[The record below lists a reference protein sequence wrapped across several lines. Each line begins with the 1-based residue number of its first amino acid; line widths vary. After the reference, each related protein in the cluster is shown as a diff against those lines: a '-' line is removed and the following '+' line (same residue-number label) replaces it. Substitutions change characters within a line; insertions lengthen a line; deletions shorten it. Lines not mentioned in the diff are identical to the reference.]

1 MNLLEMTEEERLSFL
16 ESDAYYIEAGQYFKP
31 FAEDEKHL
39 EQESFTQIAEKI
51 ESLEMELR
59 RKQLLVKEAITPLKE
74 LYRAH
79 LNNLRNNGK
88 LTMGNLYYMADQ
100 ENGVMNIFTPEGRLF
115 NSRPLKVEER
125 TPKLAFK
132 KVMGEGFA
140 DMTVKVTT
148 LENIPDTNDFPA
160 NTDSS
165 VLAELENNE
174 LTAHSNTDE
183 SNVTVENVP
192 GNDSI
197 QNITTKRA
205 GNGRR
210 PVSETPEE
218 V

>member
-1 MNLLEMTEEERLSFL
+1 MNLLEMTAEERLIFL

-51 ESLEMELR
+51 EQLEMELK

-140 DMTVKVTT
+140 DMTVKITT
-148 LENIPDTNDFPA
+148 LENIPDTSDFSV
-160 NTDSS
+160 TDTN

-197 QNITTKRA
+197 QNITTKRTS
-205 GNGRR
+205 NGRR

>member
-1 MNLLEMTEEERLSFL
+1 MNLLEMTAEERLIFL

-51 ESLEMELR
+51 EQLEMELK

-132 KVMGEGFA
+132 KVIGEGFA
-140 DMTVKVTT
+140 DMTVKITT
-148 LENIPDTNDFPA
+148 LENIPDTSDFSV
-160 NTDSS
+160 TDTN

-197 QNITTKRA
+197 QNITTKRTS
-205 GNGRR
+205 NGRR